1 MRMREAIGYTLT
13 SITRS
18 PSLEEWKSHFSSL
31 LETEVFRLIDLDVEK
46 CLRNANV
53 NLERLQTKVLSLS
66 LSSLFL
72 SLSLSPSLSLS
83 LSLSLCLCLCLCL
96 SLSLSFSCLTIPSQH
111 FSLSD
116 IDSVFAMENALRDLD
131 RSIVKPEQT
140 QYSLESLRSSLLNA
154 VTIFPVSLIV
164 TPSVLPTFQ
173 QRVWMN

>member
-1 MRMREAIGYTLT
+1 MREAIGYTLT

-72 SLSLSPSLSLS
+72 SLSLSLSLP
-83 LSLSLCLCLCLCL
+83 LSLCLCLCLCL